1 MSAVNIPAKK
11 HNGTQLNT
19 LDTQLILLDAT
30 DENPKDIV
38 PSQSQIDAIIQ
49 WKMSETRKHENQL
62 KLKTGA
68 QVMLTSNLDI
78 DR

>member
-1 MSAVNIPAKK
+1 MHVSAVNIPAKK

-49 WKMSETRKHENQL
+49 
-62 KLKTGA
+62 
-68 QVMLTSNLDI
+68 
-78 DR
+78 